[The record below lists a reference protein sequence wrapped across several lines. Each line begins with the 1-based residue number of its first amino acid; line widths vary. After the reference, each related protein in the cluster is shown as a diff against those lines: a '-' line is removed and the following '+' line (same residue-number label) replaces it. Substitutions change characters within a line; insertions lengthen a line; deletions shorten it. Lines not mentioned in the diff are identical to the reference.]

1 MEKNKVKPDTI
12 LKNFWRDNH
21 HFADL
26 FNAALFDGEQVLNP
40 ADLSEADTDVSSFLK
55 FNGHAET
62 VQKVLDVVKKTA
74 YGIDFVIWG
83 LENQAKIHYAMPLRH
98 MIGDGFS
105 YLKEYQE
112 IAAKNRKDKN
122 FASSDE
128 FLSNMKKTDR
138 LHPMISLCVYYGENP
153 WDGPLCLMDML
164 EVPEKIKP
172 LVADYKMN
180 LLELRTSGSL
190 QFHNQ
195 DVNTVFDI
203 SRSIYERDYNKI
215 NTVYK
220 DRLIAS
226 ELGVVIGA
234 ITQSQELIDHALELE
249 QKGGQVNMCSALEE
263 LKMEGLQ
270 EGMIAGTIKTCKK
283 FKLDQKAAIKNVM
296 EEFSLSEEDAV
307 NYVKKY
313 W

>member
-1 MEKNKVKPDTI
+1 
-12 LKNFWRDNH
+12 
-21 HFADL
+21 
-26 FNAALFDGEQVLNP
+26 
-40 ADLSEADTDVSSFLK
+40 
-55 FNGHAET
+55 
-62 VQKVLDVVKKTA
+62 
-74 YGIDFVIWG
+74 
-83 LENQAKIHYAMPLRH
+83 MPLRH
-98 MIGDGFS
+98 MVGDAFS

-172 LVADYKMN
+172 LVSDYKMN
-180 LLELRTSGSL
+180 LIELRTSGSL

-220 DRLIAS
+220 NMLISS

-234 ITQSQELIDHALELE
+234 ITQSQELIDHALEVE

-263 LKMEGLQ
+263 LKREGKQEGLQEGKKEGLQ

-283 FKLDQKAAIKNVM
+283 FKLDQEAAIKNIM
-296 EEFSLSEEDAV
+296 EEFSLSKEDAI